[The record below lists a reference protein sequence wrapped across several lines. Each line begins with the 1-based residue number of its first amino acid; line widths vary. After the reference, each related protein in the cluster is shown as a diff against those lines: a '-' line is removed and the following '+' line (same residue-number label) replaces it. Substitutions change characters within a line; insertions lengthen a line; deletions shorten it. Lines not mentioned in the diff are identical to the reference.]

1 MLEDSMNKLVA
12 PSIGDA
18 AKVISVDDKVVR
30 VAAEVREAEE
40 HVRRDSVARNLLE
53 RNGLSKKAYGALCK
67 LEKAVAKLIRTA
79 PTTAAGLIA
88 KAGVAKLV
96 DGYSEGFSEGIEK
109 ELACDVL
116 RVLAPGTTSRIMA
129 DLAIQQNPRES
140 SPVLQAVSNY
150 RRALRA
156 EAKAYRALS
165 KLTEKHPDLE
175 DVRPAVAAGIKE
187 GEPIYVRCLAD
198 WNALYGHQHDEQ
210 WAKFCRALDEARPA
224 HSLARRRAGV
234 VKAENTFYEA
244 RRATARSFEN
254 LCRLKPENA
263 ADLKAFAG
271 VIVRHMEREAGEPI
285 SSVYPYS
292 GSSGYQEW
300 KDRRHS
306 AMFIALRVLNRFAH

>member
-1 MLEDSMNKLVA
+1 MNKLVT

-18 AKVISVDDKVVR
+18 VKIKPADDKTVR
-30 VAAEVREAEE
+30 IAAEVKEAER
-40 HVRRDSVARNLLE
+40 HARRNGVARNILE

-67 LEKAVAKLIRTA
+67 LDIAATKLTGTA
-79 PTTAAGLIA
+79 PTTAAGLVA
-88 KAGVAKLV
+88 KAGAAKLV
-96 DGYSEGFSEGIEK
+96 DGYSEGFSEEIEK
-109 ELACDVL
+109 ELASDVL

-129 DLAIQQNPRES
+129 DLVIPQNPRES

-156 EAKAYRALS
+156 EAKAHCALS

-187 GEPIYVRCLAD
+187 GKPVYVRCLAD

-210 WAKFCRALDEARPA
+210 WAKFSRALDEARPA
-224 HSLARRRAGV
+224 HTLARRRAGV
-234 VKAENTFYEA
+234 TKAENTFYEA

-285 SSVYPYS
+285 SNVYPYS
-292 GSSGYQEW
+292 GSSGYQKW